1 MGEGKRTFFGICWW
15 KNITFTHDVDDI
27 RDSKTINGVKHEYV
41 TLDGLIYQEKW
52 GNNALTFSY
61 DNNDKPYV
69 VKYNNITYY
78 YVLNQQGDVIR
89 LLMKMERQK
98 QNILM
103 MHGEM
108 SQKSQATRNWQKRT
122 VYVIGDTIMMR
133 KVDFII
139 WKPDIMTRRQSDSWT
154 GTAWKMNRICISI
167 VTIIRLII
175 VMKVEWVRIVVRID
189 MLKL

>member
-1 MGEGKRTFFGICWW
+1 MEIHMGEGKRTFFGICWW

-89 LLMKMERQK
+89 LLLKMERQK

-108 SQKSQATRNWQKRT
+108 WLQAL
-122 VYVIGDTIMMR
+122 V
-133 KVDFII
+133 
-139 WKPDIMTRRQSDSWT
+139 
-154 GTAWKMNRICISI
+154 
-167 VTIIRLII
+167 
-175 VMKVEWVRIVVRID
+175 
-189 MLKL
+189 

>member
-1 MGEGKRTFFGICWW
+1 M
-15 KNITFTHDVDDI
+15 
-27 RDSKTINGVKHEYV
+27 
-41 TLDGLIYQEKW
+41 
-52 GNNALTFSY
+52 TFSY

-108 SQKSQATRNWQKRT
+108 
-122 VYVIGDTIMMR
+122 
-133 KVDFII
+133 
-139 WKPDIMTRRQSDSWT
+139 
-154 GTAWKMNRICISI
+154 
-167 VTIIRLII
+167 
-175 VMKVEWVRIVVRID
+175 
-189 MLKL
+189 

>member
-1 MGEGKRTFFGICWW
+1 M
-15 KNITFTHDVDDI
+15 
-27 RDSKTINGVKHEYV
+27 
-41 TLDGLIYQEKW
+41 
-52 GNNALTFSY
+52 TFSY

-139 WKPDIMTRRQSDSWT
+139 
-154 GTAWKMNRICISI
+154 
-167 VTIIRLII
+167 
-175 VMKVEWVRIVVRID
+175 
-189 MLKL
+189 